1 MTIARFPKSQL
12 YDSTREIVNFAAIV
26 GDRTIA
32 CAISIE
38 ALHDHFDGD
47 IQKPTETFVGNR
59 GAIERIAE
67 RLISRQRFE
76 ADGSIK
82 IRTADC

>member
-12 YDSTREIVNFAAIV
+12 YDSSREIVNFAAIV
-26 GDRTIA
+26 GDKTIV

-47 IQKPTETFVGNR
+47 IQKPTETFIGNR
-59 GAIERIAE
+59 GAIEYITE
-67 RLISRQRFE
+67 RLIARQRFE
-76 ADGSIK
+76 ADGSIM
-82 IRTADC
+82 IRAADC